1 MKKVFLSLFL
11 ILSVS
16 LGCLAQKVAYVD
28 SHYILDNIPAYH
40 SAQEQLNKASKA
52 YQEELEKI
60 HAEIEKMEGDLK
72 TEAILLTPDMIK
84 RRKDMIITKRKEYE
98 NLQKKYFGRDGSIFK
113 KRKSL
118 IKPIQDDIFNALQRI
133 AEEGSYA
140 IIMDKALQGNI
151 IFSDPKY
158 DLSDVV
164 LERLGYKN

>member
-1 MKKVFLSLFL
+1 MKKIILSLLLFVATTL
-11 ILSVS
+11 GLS
-16 LGCLAQKVAYVD
+16 AQKVAYVD
-28 SHYILDNIPAYH
+28 SHYILDNIPAFH
-40 SAQEQLNKASKA
+40 SAKEQLNKASKG
-52 YQEELEKI
+52 YQEELDKI
-60 HAEIEKMEGDLK
+60 HKEIEKMRADLK
-72 TEAILLTPDMIK
+72 TESILLTPDMIK
-84 RRKDMIITKRKEYE
+84 RRKDVIITKQKSYE
-98 NLQKKYFGRDGSIFK
+98 SLQKKYFGKEGSIFK

-158 DLSDVV
+158 DLSDVI